1 MACLFKNSQWSIFKA
16 HVQLNPFL
24 HPHPLARSS
33 MICGLILCQM
43 FLCVK
48 FIWFAGERGNDFHG
62 LWIHFLHYDQGM
74 VTSAA
79 W

>member
-1 MACLFKNSQWSIFKA
+1 
-16 HVQLNPFL
+16 
-24 HPHPLARSS
+24 
-33 MICGLILCQM
+33 MICVLILCQM

-62 LWIHFLHYDQGM
+62 LWLHFLHYDQGM